1 MRELRP
7 GPSWAEALP
16 GRAPAPPP
24 LPGRGPQRRGG
35 GSGLSPPLLLGLPG
49 SSPGPHPAAG
59 LRGKEG
65 GGRLALARP
74 WAATFPPGRNE
85 LTSARPGNAAGA
97 GGPKAPARLARLG
110 SGRERGGKG
119 RRADQAVWPPGWPAE
134 SSVLARG
141 RRGPGYAPEGVPKDL
156 PGGSPVLAGSERPYF
171 CRDRASPLPATTH
184 PESLPPSLRCS
195 PSLQSSHF
203 LQRPLRFLT
212 IAASSKLLPNPVDF

>member
-7 GPSWAEALP
+7 GPSRAEALP

-141 RRGPGYAPEGVPKDL
+141 AEARGTPRKVSQRTCREGALSWLGRKCLTFAATEPHLYPPLLIQNPFHPPSGVPHLCK
-156 PGGSPVLAGSERPYF
+156 A
-171 CRDRASPLPATTH
+171 AT
-184 PESLPPSLRCS
+184 
-195 PSLQSSHF
+195 SSSA
-203 LQRPLRFLT
+203 R
-212 IAASSKLLPNPVDF
+212 